1 MQVNVI
7 DCFYM
12 DNLNSFSNFELFP
25 FVCYS
30 FLLKDRYKN
39 AFKRFGMQL
48 IGKNR
53 FYLFCDCEGSML
65 SGFTTTVS
73 LPSSSSS
80 MSSTTKSSSSG
91 SSASGSSS
99 IKALFEAAGGERL
112 DVSQAVTL
120 ALGLGLGVLEAVGF
134 FTLPVPLELDVP
146 AGLGSIASRSFAGDL
161 TVEDFAGDLTVE
173 DFALV
178 ARALLNLVAA
188 NSIEGEDEG
197 SPLGN
202 VSDLVGVFGALSAL
216 SEVALAKYSGLLTF
230 LTVEGGGVLTVT
242 GFGGV
247 IPSVSE
253 METTTDAASSI
264 SSSSDS
270 IALLL
275 RFAGELTGEM
285 I

>member
-1 MQVNVI
+1 M
-7 DCFYM
+7 
-12 DNLNSFSNFELFP
+12 
-25 FVCYS
+25 
-30 FLLKDRYKN
+30 
-39 AFKRFGMQL
+39 
-48 IGKNR
+48 
-53 FYLFCDCEGSML
+53 
-65 SGFTTTVS
+65 
-73 LPSSSSS
+73 
-80 MSSTTKSSSSG
+80 
-91 SSASGSSS
+91 
-99 IKALFEAAGGERL
+99 
-112 DVSQAVTL
+112 
-120 ALGLGLGVLEAVGF
+120 
-134 FTLPVPLELDVP
+134 
-146 AGLGSIASRSFAGDL
+146 
-161 TVEDFAGDLTVE
+161 
-173 DFALV
+173 V

-197 SPLGN
+197 STLGN

>member
-1 MQVNVI
+1 
-7 DCFYM
+7 
-12 DNLNSFSNFELFP
+12 
-25 FVCYS
+25 
-30 FLLKDRYKN
+30 
-39 AFKRFGMQL
+39 MQL

-80 MSSTTKSSSSG
+80 MLSTTKSSSSG

-120 ALGLGLGVLEAVGF
+120 ALGLGVLEAVGF

-146 AGLGSIASRSFAGDL
+146 AGLGSIASRSLAGDL

-197 SPLGN
+197 STPLAMFQI
-202 VSDLVGVFGALSAL
+202 L
-216 SEVALAKYSGLLTF
+216 
-230 LTVEGGGVLTVT
+230 
-242 GFGGV
+242 
-247 IPSVSE
+247 
-253 METTTDAASSI
+253 
-264 SSSSDS
+264 
-270 IALLL
+270 
-275 RFAGELTGEM
+275 
-285 I
+285 

>member
-80 MSSTTKSSSSG
+80 STTKSSSSG

-99 IKALFEAAGGERL
+99 IKALFEAAGGDWL

-120 ALGLGLGVLEAVGF
+120 ALGLGVLEAVGF
-134 FTLPVPLELDVP
+134 LTLPVPLELDVP

-178 ARALLNLVAA
+178 VRALLNLVAA

-197 SPLGN
+197 STLGN

-247 IPSVSE
+247 IASVSE

>member
-1 MQVNVI
+1 
-7 DCFYM
+7 
-12 DNLNSFSNFELFP
+12 
-25 FVCYS
+25 
-30 FLLKDRYKN
+30 LKDRFKN
-39 AFKRFGMQL
+39 AFERFGMQL

-80 MSSTTKSSSSG
+80 STTKSSSSG

-99 IKALFEAAGGERL
+99 IKALFEAAGGDWL

-120 ALGLGLGVLEAVGF
+120 ALGLGLGVLEVEAVGF
-134 FTLPVPLELDVP
+134 LTLPVPLELDVP

-173 DFALV
+173 DFAGDLTVEDFALV
-178 ARALLNLVAA
+178 VVRALLNLVAA

-247 IPSVSE
+247 IASVSE

>member
-1 MQVNVI
+1 
-7 DCFYM
+7 
-12 DNLNSFSNFELFP
+12 
-25 FVCYS
+25 
-30 FLLKDRYKN
+30 
-39 AFKRFGMQL
+39 MQL

-80 MSSTTKSSSSG
+80 STTKSSSSG

-99 IKALFEAAGGERL
+99 IKALFEAAGGDWL

-178 ARALLNLVAA
+178 VRALLNLVAA

-197 SPLGN
+197 STLGN

-230 LTVEGGGVLTVT
+230 LTVEGGGGVLTVT

-247 IPSVSE
+247 IASVSE